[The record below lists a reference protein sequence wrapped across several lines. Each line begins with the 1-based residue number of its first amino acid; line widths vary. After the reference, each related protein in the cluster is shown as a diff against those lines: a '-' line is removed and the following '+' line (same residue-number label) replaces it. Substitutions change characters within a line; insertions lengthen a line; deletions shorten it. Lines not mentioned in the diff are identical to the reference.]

1 MVTLQAAMNK
11 VKTMFEN
18 DTHKSA
24 SQKSASQKILILKK
38 QSLFA
43 DKKNTAWLEK
53 KQISHSGVM
62 ILAVIICVFSLF
74 CALSFGA
81 ADISFADVWHS
92 LWQENVGFIER
103 IIWELRMPRAIL
115 ALLAGSGLAI
125 SGLIL
130 QMVTR
135 NPLADPYLFGIS
147 SGASLGVVILI
158 ATTGSVFTMMTPIA
172 AFVGSLVAMLML
184 MLIASRKQSQ
194 QVESMLL
201 AGVALSFLFS
211 SFTNLLLY
219 HTDPQAVT
227 AVLFWTMG
235 SFSRAQWENLLFPT
249 VVITTCIIFML
260 AYRRQ
265 LSAMLLGDESAT
277 TLGINV
283 NRFRL
288 IMLLLSSLI
297 TATLVSMCGGIGFVG
312 LMIPHIVRFFISQ
325 GTVFGILLTA
335 LVGGIFMIWVDI
347 LSRTVLVNQELP
359 VGVITAATGSLFFL
373 TLLYFRKNRPN

>member
-1 MVTLQAAMNK
+1 MFKTETVNNK
-11 VKTMFEN
+11 GQSSHSLVNKTN
-18 DTHKSA
+18 ANKTKVNNS
-24 SQKSASQKILILKK
+24 
-38 QSLFA
+38 
-43 DKKNTAWLEK
+43 AWLEK
-53 KQISHSGVM
+53 KHINQS
-62 ILAVIICVFSLF
+62 AVTVFAVLFCFFSLF

-81 ADISFADVWHS
+81 ADISFIDVWHS
-92 LWQENVGFIER
+92 ISSTDKDKEVGFIQR

-130 QMVTR
+130 QTVTR

-158 ATTGSVFTMMTPIA
+158 TFSGSIFTAMTPIA
-172 AFVGSLVAMLML
+172 AFIGSLVAMLML
-184 MLIASRKQSQ
+184 MLIAGRRQSQ

-249 VVITTCIIFML
+249 VVITACITFML

-265 LSAMLLGDESAT
+265 LNAMLLGDESAM

-347 LSRTVLVNQELP
+347 LSRTVLENQELP
-359 VGVITAATGSLFFL
+359 VGVITAATGSIFFL
-373 TLLYFRKNRPN
+373 TLLYFRKNRPS

>member
-1 MVTLQAAMNK
+1 MPNHAITPHSRITAAQSEKVAKTQLNYLSITLVT
-11 VKTMFEN
+11 TF
-18 DTHKSA
+18 
-24 SQKSASQKILILKK
+24 
-38 QSLFA
+38 
-43 DKKNTAWLEK
+43 
-53 KQISHSGVM
+53 
-62 ILAVIICVFSLF
+62 ICLLSFF
-74 CALSFGA
+74 CALSYGA
-81 ADISFADVWHS
+81 ADISFSDVWQS
-92 LWQENVGFIER
+92 FFPEQTKETGFIDR

-115 ALLAGSGLAI
+115 AFLAGCGLAI

-130 QMVTR
+130 QTVTR

-147 SGASLGVVILI
+147 SGASLGVVMLI
-158 ATTGSVFTMMTPIA
+158 TFTGGMFTGLAPIA
-172 AFVGSLVAMLML
+172 AFIGSLLAMVML
-184 MLIASRKQSQ
+184 MLIAGRRQSQ

-211 SFTNLLLY
+211 SITNLLLY

-227 AVLFWTMG
+227 AVLFWTLG

-249 VVITTCIIFML
+249 IVISVCITIML

-265 LSAMLLGDESAT
+265 LNAMLLGDESAT

-325 GTVFGILLTA
+325 GSMYGILLTA
-335 LVGGIFMIWVDI
+335 LVGGIFMLWVDI
-347 LSRTVLVNQELP
+347 LSRTVLENQELP

>member
-1 MVTLQAAMNK
+1 MFNAEVKK
-11 VKTMFEN
+11 VL
-18 DTHKSA
+18 A
-24 SQKSASQKILILKK
+24 QKKPTAKK
-38 QSLFA
+38 Q
-43 DKKNTAWLEK
+43 NTWLQK
-53 KQISHSGVM
+53 KQISHSGVT
-62 ILAVIICVFSLF
+62 LLVVFVGIVSLF
-74 CALSFGA
+74 CGLSFGA
-81 ADISFADVWHS
+81 ADIAFTDVWLS
-92 LWQENVGFIER
+92 IWPANEAYDSGFIQR
-103 IIWELRMPRAIL
+103 IIWELRMPRTIL

-130 QMVTR
+130 QTVTR

-158 ATTGSVFTMMTPIA
+158 AFTGGIFTVMTPIA
-172 AFVGSLVAMLML
+172 AFAGSLVAMVML
-184 MLIASRKQSQ
+184 MLIAGRRQSQ

-211 SFTNLLLY
+211 SFTSLLLY

-235 SFSRAQWENLLFPT
+235 SFSRAKWDNLLFPT
-249 VVITTCIIFML
+249 LVITACITFML

-265 LSAMLLGDESAT
+265 LNAMLLGDESAT

-288 IMLLLSSLI
+288 LMLLLSSLI
-297 TATLVSMCGGIGFVG
+297 TATLVSLCGGIGFVG
-312 LMIPHIVRFFISQ
+312 LMIPHIVRYFVSQ
-325 GTVFGILLTA
+325 GTIFGILLTA

-347 LSRTVLVNQELP
+347 LSRTVLENQELP

-373 TLLYFRKNRPN
+373 TLLYFRKNRPS

>member
-1 MVTLQAAMNK
+1 
-11 VKTMFEN
+11 MFKAN
-18 DTHKSA
+18 AQQGSA
-24 SQKSASQKILILKK
+24 QQGLAQQGLAQQGSDHSPLIRKK
-38 QSLFA
+38 NGAWL
-43 DKKNTAWLEK
+43 DKKN
-53 KQISHSGVM
+53 ISQTLVTV
-62 ILAVIICVFSLF
+62 IAVIICFISLF

-92 LWQENVGFIER
+92 VWPNETDKDAGFIQR

-115 ALLAGSGLAI
+115 ALLAGSGLAV

-130 QMVTR
+130 QTVTR

-158 ATTGSVFTMMTPIA
+158 AFTGGIFTVMTPVA
-172 AFVGSLVAMLML
+172 AFAGSLVAMLML
-184 MLIASRKQSQ
+184 MLIAGRRQSQ

-211 SFTNLLLY
+211 SFTSLLLY

-235 SFSRAQWENLLFPT
+235 SFSRAQWQNLLFPT
-249 VVITTCIIFML
+249 VVISACIIFML

-265 LSAMLLGDESAT
+265 LNAMLLGDESAT
-277 TLGINV
+277 TLGIKV
-283 NRFRL
+283 NRFRI

-347 LSRTVLVNQELP
+347 LSRTILVNQELP

-373 TLLYFRKNRPN
+373 TLLYFRKNRPS

>member
-1 MVTLQAAMNK
+1 MLRSNATKKTAQHEYINK
-11 VKTMFEN
+11 DSTGG
-18 DTHKSA
+18 
-24 SQKSASQKILILKK
+24 
-38 QSLFA
+38 
-43 DKKNTAWLEK
+43 AWLERK
-53 KQISHSGVM
+53 RISKPGV
-62 ILAVIICVFSLF
+62 VIFTLLLCLLSLF

-81 ADISFADVWHS
+81 ADISFVDVWQSIWPNHANADS
-92 LWQENVGFIER
+92 GFIHR
-103 IIWELRMPRAIL
+103 IIWELRMPRA
-115 ALLAGSGLAI
+115 LLAFLAGCGLAI

-130 QMVTR
+130 QTVTR

-147 SGASLGVVILI
+147 AGASLGVVILI
-158 ATTGSVFTMMTPIA
+158 TLTASLFTWLMPVA
-172 AFVGSLVAMLML
+172 AFIGSLLAMLML
-184 MLIASRKQSQ
+184 MLISARRQSQ

-227 AVLFWTMG
+227 AVLFWTLG
-235 SFSRAQWENLLFPT
+235 SFSRAQWGNLLFPT
-249 VVITTCIIFML
+249 LVIMACMIFML

-265 LSAMLLGDESAT
+265 LNAMLLGDESAT

-283 NRFRL
+283 TRFRM

-297 TATLVSMCGGIGFVG
+297 TATLVSLCGGIGFVG

-325 GTVFGILLTA
+325 GTLFGILLTA

-347 LSRTVLVNQELP
+347 LSRTLLDNQELP

-373 TLLYFRKNRPN
+373 TLLYIRKNKPS